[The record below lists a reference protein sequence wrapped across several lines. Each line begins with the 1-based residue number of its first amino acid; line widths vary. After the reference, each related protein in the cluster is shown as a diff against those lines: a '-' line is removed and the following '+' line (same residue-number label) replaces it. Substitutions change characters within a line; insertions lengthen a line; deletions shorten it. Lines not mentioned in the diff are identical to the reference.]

1 MAAPCAEPQRGVWR
15 QGHSHLAILPKPG
28 LPGPHRRSS
37 LSPQPFSEQ
46 DGEATKPTTKTAQG
60 LSPSCRPER
69 GPWPG
74 DTAEGQLGVSGSVS
88 APSSPPLQDEG
99 AWPTGL
105 SLPQN
110 TSARGGGHPLTL
122 QPGASTHGQGQQAAR
137 SPGPHA
143 AHETAAR
150 RALGSDREA
159 RLRPSAALGLGAR
172 LRCPRRTR
180 ATPLGLG
187 ARLRC
192 PAAPLGPRAC
202 LLAPSRAFAEDTLHG
217 GPCLASARL
226 LVPDVLQSHP
236 VVPAPGPSGALHGD
250 LALRDGGPGGRHAWL
265 QVAAES

>member
-46 DGEATKPTTKTAQG
+46 DGEATEPTTKTAQG

-110 TSARGGGHPLTL
+110 TSARGGGRPLTL

-159 RLRPSAALGLGAR
+159 RLRPSAA
-172 LRCPRRTR
+172 
-180 ATPLGLG
+180 LGLG

-236 VVPAPGPSGALHGD
+236 VVPAPGPSGALHGN

>member
-99 AWPTGL
+99 VWPTGL

-110 TSARGGGHPLTL
+110 TSARGGRAPSDLTARGQHPWAGAAGCEK
-122 QPGASTHGQGQQAAR
+122 PGSPR
-137 SPGPHA
+137 SPRNSRPAGP
-143 AHETAAR
+143 R
-150 RALGSDREA
+150 LGPRSTSPPICGA
-159 RLRPSAALGLGAR
+159 GLGGPAAV
-172 LRCPRRTR
+172 PRRTPGSQGLPSGSLPGIRRGHTARGPVPGLCR
-180 ATPLGLG
+180 APSP
-187 ARLRC
+187 RC
-192 PAAPLGPRAC
+192 PAVTHCGPR
-202 LLAPSRAFAEDTLHG
+202 PWTQW
-217 GPCLASARL
+217 GPARR
-226 LVPDVLQSHP
+226 PRTP
-236 VVPAPGPSGALHGD
+236 
-250 LALRDGGPGGRHAWL
+250 
-265 QVAAES
+265 